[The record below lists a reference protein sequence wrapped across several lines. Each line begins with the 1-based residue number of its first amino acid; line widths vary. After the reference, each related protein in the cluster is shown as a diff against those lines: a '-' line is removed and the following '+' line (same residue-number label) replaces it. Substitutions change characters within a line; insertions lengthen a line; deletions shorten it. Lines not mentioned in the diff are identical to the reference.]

1 MCNYSEP
8 CKIVFCECLHSS
20 RIAILYGEV
29 TTCVKLEL
37 RSNGFTNVVLNSKF
51 NNDGEV
57 EHEKSDS
64 EKYGT
69 GL

>member
-1 MCNYSEP
+1 MTIWTSNA
-8 CKIVFCECLHSS
+8 
-20 RIAILYGEV
+20 RIRKDICHNLYGEV
-29 TTCVKLEL
+29 TTRVKPEL
-37 RSNGFTNVVLNSKF
+37 RSNGFTNGVLNCKF